1 VLKNIFINHLL
12 LGNGYEYFKLCT
24 GVRLFTSILIF
35 CYKK

>member
-1 VLKNIFINHLL
+1 L

-24 GVRLFTSILIF
+24 DVRLFTSILIF